1 MQESWEDVRQTP
13 ERFIEVDAERTVAV
27 VGFRGRGET
36 YPSLDEALESAGVG
50 SSAPEQRKE
59 S

>member
-27 VGFRGRGET
+27 VRFRGRGRDLSFARRST
-36 YPSLDEALESAGVG
+36 RVG
-50 SSAPEQRKE
+50 RGRVQRP
-59 S
+59 

>member
-27 VGFRGRGET
+27 VRFRGRGRDL
-36 YPSLDEALESAGVG
+36 SFA
-50 SSAPEQRKE
+50 
-59 S
+59 

>member
-27 VGFRGRGET
+27 VGFRGGERPILRST
-36 YPSLDEALESAGVG
+36 KH
-50 SSAPEQRKE
+50 SSRQG
-59 S
+59 